1 MDKLTTCSRCSSN
14 ACYEQH
20 IDDHNVTWLCMGCGF
35 TTSTYMVED
44 SPAVTN
50 YKETSPELY
59 KDTLFTDKQGRVWI
73 PSIITLPERGM
84 VFLDG
89 TDSSN
94 WRWAGMRAVM
104 INESEKDKYPSGQSH
119 KMDNSSMKHFE
130 KNSFMDALEYI
141 GFFEV
146 V

>member
-1 MDKLTTCSRCSSN
+1 MDKLTTCSRCGSN

-20 IDDHNVTWLCMGCGF
+20 IDDTSITWLCLGCGF
-35 TTSTYMVED
+35 TTNSHMTKD
-44 SPAVTN
+44 SPAVTA

-59 KDTLFTDKQGRVWI
+59 KDTLFTDKEGRVWI

-89 TDSSN
+89 NNSSN
-94 WRWAGMRAVM
+94 WRWTGMKATL
-104 INESEKDKYPSGQSH
+104 IDKSEREKYPPGQTF

-130 KNSFMDALEYI
+130 KNSYMDALEYI
-141 GFFEV
+141 GFFQV
-146 V
+146 I